1 MEHDTPEAAHIGVDV
16 SKGWLDA
23 HELPSGRS
31 RRFENSGKGYR
42 EFRAWVGAGPVGLV
56 LFEATGPY
64 DQAFHAALGGELP
77 LCRVNAAWARHFRK
91 SLGWEAK
98 TDRVDAA
105 LLAAMA
111 RLRRDLRAT
120 PVRPESFRALEAL
133 WAARDALS
141 RDRGRLKARSEQED
155 WQPYLRRRNA
165 ARLRWMDKE
174 LAGMDAETG
183 RLLALDPGL
192 SRRVEVLSS
201 ISGIGPAV
209 ALALAVGM
217 PELGAI
223 GGREAASLAGVAPFA
238 NDSGAHRGK
247 RSIRGGRGRP
257 RRKLFMAATGAARH
271 NPEMRRVYEGMLARG
286 KPKKVSLVAVM
297 RRLVVLANTLLREDR
312 LWTPAPPNAGA
323 AVQQPA

>member
-64 DQAFHAALGGELP
+64 DQAFHAALGGGLP

-91 SLGWEAK
+91 SLGREAK

-105 LLAAMA
+105 LLAEMA
-111 RLRRDLRAT
+111 RTRRDLRAT

-133 WAARDALS
+133 WTARDALS

-165 ARLRWMDKE
+165 ARLRWMDRE
-174 LAGMDAETG
+174 LAGMDAEID

-192 SRRVEVLSS
+192 SRRVEVLCSMP
-201 ISGIGPAV
+201 GIARTA
-209 ALALAVGM
+209 ALALALGM
-217 PELGAI
+217 PELGGV

-238 NDSGAHRGK
+238 NDSGGRRGK
-247 RSIRGGRGRP
+247 RSIRGGRERP
-257 RRKLFMAATGAARH
+257 RRKLFMAATGAAQH
-271 NPEMRRVYEGMLARG
+271 NPEMRRVYEAMRARG
-286 KPKKVSLVAVM
+286 KPKMVSLVAVM

-312 LWTPAPPNAGA
+312 LWTPAPPDSRA
-323 AVQQPA
+323 AAPQPA

>member
-42 EFRAWVGAGPVGLV
+42 AFRAWVGAGPVGLV

-64 DQAFHAALGGELP
+64 DQAFHAALGGGLP

-91 SLGWEAK
+91 SLGREAK

-105 LLAAMA
+105 L
-111 RLRRDLRAT
+111 
-120 PVRPESFRALEAL
+120 EAL
-133 WAARDALS
+133 WTARDALS
-141 RDRGRLKARSEQED
+141 RDRGRLKVRAGQEARH
-155 WQPYLRRRNA
+155 PCLKRRNA
-165 ARLRWMDKE
+165 ARLRWMDRE
-174 LAGMDAETG
+174 LAGMDAEID

-192 SRRVEVLSS
+192 SRRVEVLCSMP
-201 ISGIGPAV
+201 GIARTA
-209 ALALAVGM
+209 ALALALGM
-217 PELGAI
+217 PELGGV

-238 NDSGAHRGK
+238 NDSGGRRGK
-247 RSIRGGRGRP
+247 RSIRGGRERP
-257 RRKLFMAATGAARH
+257 RRKLFMAATGAAQH
-271 NPEMRRVYEGMLARG
+271 NPEMRRVYEAMRARG
-286 KPKKVSLVAVM
+286 KPKMVSLVAVM

-312 LWTPAPPNAGA
+312 LWTPAPPDSRA
-323 AVQQPA
+323 AAPQPA

>member
-64 DQAFHAALGGELP
+64 DRAFHAALGGGLP
-77 LCRVNAAWARHFRK
+77 LCRVNASWARHFRK
-91 SLGWEAK
+91 SLGREAK
-98 TDRVDAA
+98 TDRADAA
-105 LLAAMA
+105 LLAEMA
-111 RLRRDLRAT
+111 RTRRDLWAT